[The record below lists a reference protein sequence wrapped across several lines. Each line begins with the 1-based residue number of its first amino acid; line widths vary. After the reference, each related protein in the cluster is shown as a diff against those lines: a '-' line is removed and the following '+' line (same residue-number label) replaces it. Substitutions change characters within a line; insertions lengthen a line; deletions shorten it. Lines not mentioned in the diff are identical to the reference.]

1 LSGIIGSGKSTMLR
15 RTQEALAQ
23 DKEILVSKSL
33 SVEKGQISLATL
45 IMALFYDLAIEK
57 DFKIPTQPERR
68 ERALRDL
75 IRKRQRP
82 IALFIDDAHDLHSKT
97 LIGLKRLIE
106 VVRDSGG
113 HTFGSTGRSS
123 KAEERSASAVMEEI
137 GSRATI
143 FELEGL
149 GARETNVYQM
159 VVDAIHG
166 TQDKNSGHYHRRRF
180 SHSQSRRRCF

>member
-1 LSGIIGSGKSTMLR
+1 MTFNNGTETEHSEQIVPELKLEIKAGKLLALSGIIGSGKSTMLR

-23 DKEILVSKSL
+23 DKEVFVSKSL

-82 IALFIDDAHDLHSKT
+82 GSRK
-97 LIGLKRLIE
+97 LIGSCAHALDLLAERWLDKRPA
-106 VVRDSGG
+106 D
-113 HTFGSTGRSS
+113 
-123 KAEERSASAVMEEI
+123 
-137 GSRATI
+137 
-143 FELEGL
+143 
-149 GARETNVYQM
+149 
-159 VVDAIHG
+159 
-166 TQDKNSGHYHRRRF
+166 RRRGQI
-180 SHSQSRRRCF
+180 STPLLL